1 LKKSKW
7 LAEQYTGIARI
18 FAIIAHLICIH
29 PPQQHKKLL
38 LSAAIGKNQH
48 TLIGGREDE
57 EKMPSNQELI
67 EILRDAYRREC
78 TRLFFESIVFMKHN
92 VASTKQQLTVEEE
105 AQIFQSSSF
114 GYCSFVG

>member
-7 LAEQYTGIARI
+7 LAEQHTGIARI

-48 TLIGGREDE
+48 TLIGRREDE
-57 EKMPSNQELI
+57 EKMPNNQELI

-92 VASTKQQLTVEEE
+92 VASTKQTVNGRRRS
-105 AQIFQSSSF
+105 AHFSIFF
-114 GYCSFVG
+114 FF